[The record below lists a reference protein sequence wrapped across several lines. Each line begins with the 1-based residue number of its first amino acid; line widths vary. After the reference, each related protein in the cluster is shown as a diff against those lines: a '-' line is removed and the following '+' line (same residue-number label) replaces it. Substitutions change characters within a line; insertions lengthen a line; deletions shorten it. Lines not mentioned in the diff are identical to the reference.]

1 VDDVVGG
8 GDEAA
13 ATAVAVACAARA
25 EPTGELEVEVRD
37 AGMAGSCLLEQAKE
51 GSGYSADA
59 PELLEVTATESG
71 DGVNEECATEP
82 KDPWL
87 AIREELTGVHESI
100 KHLDSRSRMVEEGAT
115 QPAAIKGGGATVTE
129 WEGQAGVQPP
139 VPLRYVQSQAR
150 PPPPRPRSSLL
161 GNQAESTLD
170 NLHRLGETAG
180 RELAQLDGER
190 KVLDRDFSLIR
201 TPRNV
206 QLHARE
212 LTAAAAEARA
222 QHRADAGERNTTS
235 LKEERQRLRQQDA
248 ARQQGAA
255 SFADLPADA
264 LLAVFGNLGARD
276 LLRGTA
282 LVCKAWHIVSLDLGL
297 YGRASAEFAGYPA
310 VDLRKHVSAGDADG
324 HRAEVLRLRMQ
335 RRVQRIPELS
345 LLLQK

>member
-1 VDDVVGG
+1 
-8 GDEAA
+8 
-13 ATAVAVACAARA
+13 
-25 EPTGELEVEVRD
+25 
-37 AGMAGSCLLEQAKE
+37 MAGSCLLEQAKE

-190 KVLDRDFSLIR
+190 KVLDCDLAEALQLTH

-282 LVCKAWHIVSLDLGL
+282 LVCKAWHIVSIDLSL
-297 YGRASAEFAGYPA
+297 WATAGYPA

-345 LLLQK
+345 LLLSRSDSAM